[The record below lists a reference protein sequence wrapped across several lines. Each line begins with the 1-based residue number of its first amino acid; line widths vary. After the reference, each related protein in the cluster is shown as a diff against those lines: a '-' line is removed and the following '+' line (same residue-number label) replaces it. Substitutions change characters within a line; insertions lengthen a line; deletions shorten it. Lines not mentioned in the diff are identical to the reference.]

1 MSNLQDLFPKQQHV
15 VHSAQEAIIQM
26 MREYPN
32 RPIVACHAVIQRGN
46 EILLTQRGSEP
57 GKGLWSIPGGVVEL
71 GETLHEALRREVQE
85 ETGLEIEVKEIVGY
99 NDNIIKDEQ
108 GHIRFHYVNIFFR
121 ARAKRGRVQAASDA
135 TDAQC
140 VPLYRLKEYNLSPGV
155 IKLFEE
161 LGLL

>member
-1 MSNLQDLFPKQQHV
+1 
-15 VHSAQEAIIQM
+15 

-57 GKGLWSIPGGVVEL
+57 GRGFWSIPGGVVEL
-71 GETLHEALRREVQE
+71 GEALHKALKREVKE
-85 ETGLEIEVKEIVGY
+85 ETGLEIEVGGLVGY
-99 NDNIIKDEQ
+99 NDNVIKDEQ
-108 GHIRFHYVNIFFR
+108 GRIRFHYVNIFFR
-121 ARAKRGRVQAASDA
+121 AQAKRGQARAASDA
-135 TDAQC
+135 ADAQW
-140 VPLYRLKEYNLSPGV
+140 VTLHRLKEYNLSPGV